1 MAIFQVTPLADNY
14 TAIKEALEA
23 HQLDYLEL
31 QNTMGFLVSFH
42 ETSFEL
48 SNKLGITNTETGR
61 GELGSALVTLVGSYY
76 GMGNT
81 YMWEWIKSR
90 LERNT

>member
-42 ETSFEL
+42 ETCL
-48 SNKLGITNTETGR
+48 
-61 GELGSALVTLVGSYY
+61 
-76 GMGNT
+76 
-81 YMWEWIKSR
+81 
-90 LERNT
+90 